1 MSENTVVTKKEPGIA
16 QLVIILFAIA
26 AITALLLGLVNM
38 ITAPVIAENARLKN
52 EKAMAAVLAAD
63 SYEIVYE
70 KAEGVEAPAG
80 VDGNVIA
87 INKAGD
93 AGYVVQVECPG
104 SFGGG
109 LQAMVGVGA
118 DGTVTGVEI
127 VKTAETSGLGAN
139 AGKDAFKGQ
148 FAGLTSAA
156 VTKDG
161 GTITAITGATI
172 TSRAV
177 CAGVNSAI
185 AAAASMG

>member
-1 MSENTVVTKKEPGIA
+1 MSENTAVTKKEPGMA
-16 QLVIILFAIA
+16 QLVVILFAIS

-38 ITAPVIAENARLKN
+38 VTAPVIAANAQEKN
-52 EKAMAAVLAAD
+52 NKAMAAVLAAD
-63 SYEIVYE
+63 TYEQVDY
-70 KAEGVEAPAG
+70 AG
-80 VDGNVIA
+80 GDANVMA
-87 INKAGD
+87 IYKAGD
-93 AGYVVQVECPG
+93 AGFVVQVSCPG

-109 LQAMVGVGA
+109 LQAMVGVDN

-139 AGKDAFKGQ
+139 AGKPAFKGQ
-148 FAGLTSAA
+148 FAGVTGTAG

-161 GTITAITGATI
+161 GSIVPITGATI

-177 CAGVNSAI
+177 CAGVNSAV

>member
-1 MSENTVVTKKEPGIA
+1 MSENTAVTKKEPGIA
-16 QLVIILFAIA
+16 QLVIILFAIS

-38 ITAPVIAENARLKN
+38 VTAPVIAENARVKN
-52 EKAMAAVLAAD
+52 EKAMAAVLPASGYTLVEYTGGDANVLAMYEAD
-63 SYEIVYE
+63 
-70 KAEGVEAPAG
+70 G
-80 VDGNVIA
+80 
-87 INKAGD
+87 

-109 LQAMVGVGA
+109 LQAMVGVDA
-118 DGTVTGVEI
+118 TGTVTGVEI

-148 FAGLTSAA
+148 FAGLTTAS

-161 GTITAITGATI
+161 GSIVPITGATI

-177 CAGVNSAI
+177 CAGVNIAI

>member
-1 MSENTVVTKKEPGIA
+1 MSENTAVTKKEPGIA

-38 ITAPVIAENARLKN
+38 VTAPVIAENARIKN
-52 EKAMAAVLAAD
+52 EKAMAAVLPAEAYNPVEYTGSD
-63 SYEIVYE
+63 ANILAVYE
-70 KAEGVEAPAG
+70 AAG
-80 VDGNVIA
+80 
-87 INKAGD
+87 

-109 LQAMVGVGA
+109 LQAMVGVAA

-148 FAGLTSAA
+148 FAGLDVTAG

-161 GTITAITGATI
+161 GTIVPITGATI

-177 CAGVNSAI
+177 CAGVNSAV

>member
-63 SYEIVYE
+63 SYEEVTYTGDDVNVLAVY
-70 KAEGVEAPAG
+70 KAA
-80 VDGNVIA
+80 D
-87 INKAGD
+87 K
-93 AGYVVQVECPG
+93 GYVVQVECPG
-104 SFGGG
+104 SFGGD

-148 FAGLTSAA
+148 FAGLTDAA

-161 GTITAITGATI
+161 GKIVPITGATI

-185 AAAASMG
+185 AAAVSMG

>member
-38 ITAPVIAENARLKN
+38 ITAPVIAENARIKN
-52 EKAMAAVLAAD
+52 EKAMAAVLPADAYNPVDYTGGDAAVLA
-63 SYEIVYE
+63 VYE
-70 KAEGVEAPAG
+70 AVG
-80 VDGNVIA
+80 
-87 INKAGD
+87 
-93 AGYVVQVECPG
+93 AGYVVQVECAG

-109 LQAMVGVGA
+109 LQAMVGV
-118 DGTVTGVEI
+118 DTEGTVTGVEI

-148 FAGLTSAA
+148 FAGLTNAA

-161 GTITAITGATI
+161 GSIVPITGATI

-177 CAGVNSAI
+177 CNGVNAAI

>member
-1 MSENTVVTKKEPGIA
+1 MSENVAVIKKEPGTP

-38 ITAPVIAENARLKN
+38 VTAPVIANNAAEKN
-52 EKAMAAVLAAD
+52 AKAMAAVLEAD
-63 SYEIVYE
+63 SYTKMEYTGDDANI
-70 KAEGVEAPAG
+70 
-80 VDGNVIA
+80 IA

-93 AGYVVQVECPG
+93 VGYVVQVECPN

-109 LQAMVGVGA
+109 LQAMVGVA
-118 DGTVTGVEI
+118 NDGTVTGVEI

-148 FAGLTSAA
+148 FAGLTGTAA

-161 GTITAITGATI
+161 GTIVPITGATI

-177 CAGVNSAI
+177 CAGVNSAV

>member
-1 MSENTVVTKKEPGIA
+1 MSENTVATKKEPGIA
-16 QLVIILFAIA
+16 QLVIILFAIS

-38 ITAPVIAENARLKN
+38 ITAPVIAENARIKN
-52 EKAMAAVLAAD
+52 EKAMAAVLPAE
-63 SYEIVYE
+63 SYTQVEYTGDETNVLAMYE
-70 KAEGVEAPAG
+70 ATGV
-80 VDGNVIA
+80 
-87 INKAGD
+87 
-93 AGYVVQVECPG
+93 GYVVQVECPG

-109 LQAMVGVGA
+109 LQAMVGVSS

-148 FAGLTSAA
+148 FAGLTGTAA

-161 GTITAITGATI
+161 GSIVAITGATI

-177 CAGVNSAI
+177 CAGVNSAV

>member
-1 MSENTVVTKKEPGIA
+1 MSENTAVTKKEPGIA
-16 QLVIILFAIA
+16 QLVIILFAIS
-26 AITALLLGLVNM
+26 AITALLLGMVNM
-38 ITAPVIAENARLKN
+38 ITAPVIAENARVKN
-52 EKAMAAVLAAD
+52 EKAMAAVLPAD
-63 SYEIVYE
+63 SYKAVEYKGGDAAVLAVYE
-70 KAEGVEAPAG
+70 AVG
-80 VDGNVIA
+80 
-87 INKAGD
+87 

-109 LQAMVGVGA
+109 LQAMVGVDANGA
-118 DGTVTGVEI
+118 VTGVEI

-148 FAGLTSAA
+148 FAGLTTAS

-161 GTITAITGATI
+161 GSIVPITGATI

-177 CAGVNSAI
+177 CAGVNIAI

>member
-16 QLVIILFAIA
+16 QLDIILFAIA

-38 ITAPVIAENARLKN
+38 VTAPVIAENARIKN
-52 EKAMAAVLAAD
+52 EKAMAAVLPASGYTQVEYTGGDANVLAMYEAA
-63 SYEIVYE
+63 
-70 KAEGVEAPAG
+70 G
-80 VDGNVIA
+80 
-87 INKAGD
+87 
-93 AGYVVQVECPG
+93 AGYVVQVECLG

-109 LQAMVGVGA
+109 LQAMVGVDA
-118 DGTVTGVEI
+118 SGTVTGVEI

-148 FAGLTSAA
+148 FPGMSGTIS

-161 GTITAITGATI
+161 GAIVPITGATI

>member
-1 MSENTVVTKKEPGIA
+1 MSENTVVTKKEPGIV
-16 QLVIILFAIA
+16 QLVIILFAIS

-38 ITAPVIAENARLKN
+38 VTAPVIAENARIKN
-52 EKAMAAVLAAD
+52 EKAMNAVLPASGYTEVAYTGD
-63 SYEIVYE
+63 DANVMKVYE
-70 KAEGVEAPAG
+70 AN
-80 VDGNVIA
+80 DG
-87 INKAGD
+87 

-109 LQAMVGVGA
+109 LQAMVGVNA
-118 DGTVTGVEI
+118 DGSVSGVEI

-148 FAGLTSAA
+148 FAGLSGTIA

-161 GTITAITGATI
+161 GTIDALSGATI

-177 CAGVNSAI
+177 ANGVN
-185 AAAASMG
+185 AALACAAKLS